1 MDLGPNAVF
10 VWAAYAAFAIVIAML
25 LLWLAMDGRRQQ
37 RRLRNLEARG
47 VTRRSARS
55 GATGAASE
63 R

>member
-10 VWAAYAAFAIVIAML
+10 VWAAYTAFAIVMAML

-55 GATGAASE
+55 GAAGAASE